1 MINNNTLIIAEAGVN
16 HNGSM
21 SLAKEMIAVAANAK
35 ADYVKFQSYKT
46 EELLIKSAEKAN
58 YQKQNTIGD
67 ETQFKMLK
75 KYELSI
81 EDHHELIKECKKY
94 KINFL
99 SSPFDISSAKMLHNL
114 DLKLYKIPSSEIT
127 NIPYLEF
134 IGSLQKKI
142 ILSTG
147 MSTLNEIEL
156 AIDVLK
162 NSGTSNIS
170 VLHCNTDYPTPLEH
184 VNLRVI
190 NTLKKKFNLPIGYSD
205 HTIGITVPIAAVS
218 FGAEIIEKHFTLDK
232 SFDGPDHLASLS
244 PSELIK
250 MVKEI
255 RNVEKCLGSDKKTP
269 TRSESKNINVAR
281 KSIVAKTNIKKGE
294 CFTEKNITTKRPGYG
309 LSPLYWHKILNTK
322 SANDYSTDD
331 LIKDE

>member
-134 IGSLQKKI
+134 IGSLQKK
-142 ILSTG
+142 
-147 MSTLNEIEL
+147 
-156 AIDVLK
+156 
-162 NSGTSNIS
+162 
-170 VLHCNTDYPTPLEH
+170 
-184 VNLRVI
+184 
-190 NTLKKKFNLPIGYSD
+190 
-205 HTIGITVPIAAVS
+205 
-218 FGAEIIEKHFTLDK
+218 
-232 SFDGPDHLASLS
+232 
-244 PSELIK
+244 
-250 MVKEI
+250 
-255 RNVEKCLGSDKKTP
+255 
-269 TRSESKNINVAR
+269 
-281 KSIVAKTNIKKGE
+281 
-294 CFTEKNITTKRPGYG
+294 
-309 LSPLYWHKILNTK
+309 
-322 SANDYSTDD
+322 
-331 LIKDE
+331 